1 MSECEKFVAFANPR
15 IHDIEDDLE
24 IWEDLVP
31 KVKLNTGTVST
42 PVLRICI
49 ALI

>member
-31 KVKLNTGTVST
+31 KVKLST
-42 PVLRICI
+42 R
-49 ALI
+49 